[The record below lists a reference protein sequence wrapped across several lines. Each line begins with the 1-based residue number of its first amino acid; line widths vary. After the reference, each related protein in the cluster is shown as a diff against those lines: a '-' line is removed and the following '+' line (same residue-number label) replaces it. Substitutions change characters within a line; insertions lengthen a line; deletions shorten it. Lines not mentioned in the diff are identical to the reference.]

1 MNRPQSRGP
10 GKLQWQE
17 RMAGEHPGIF
27 HRGPRVQMSP
37 AALGRSALPQRDEQ
51 GPPGLFCTSSGYEKA
66 KVLPV
71 AFQAPRPSKHLPSSL
86 MGCLSLHPLRSIH
99 WPCCTWPVPHLLLLG
114 NCHPSAWNVPD
125 RWPRV
130 SSSCHQG
137 PLPTHTK
144 HLLPQRPLSLLPEPP
159 LKSSPIGRQRG
170 GKDCPPSRGSPMYG
184 QLAGVWGGD
193 GQGRGCLCSSS
204 SLFLML
210 KAPLHNG

>member
-27 HRGPRVQMSP
+27 RHGPRVQTSP

-114 NCHPSAWNVPD
+114 NCHPSAWNVPTGGLG
-125 RWPRV
+125 
-130 SSSCHQG
+130 S
-137 PLPTHTK
+137 
-144 HLLPQRPLSLLPEPP
+144 PP
-159 LKSSPIGRQRG
+159 HAIRAP
-170 GKDCPPSRGSPMYG
+170 CPPTPSTYYPR
-184 QLAGVWGGD
+184 D
-193 GQGRGCLCSSS
+193 LCPFSQSH
-204 SLFLML
+204 L
-210 KAPLHNG
+210 